1 MEAVVVH
8 VSVPLRSGSEGHLS
22 FWAKD
27 ETAAELLFAADDRT
41 VVFDLSADVLDNL
54 LAALSEAR
62 AQQKRASFV
71 RYLREELA
79 EKRTHSNLPAPDD
92 DSGPKPH

>member
-8 VSVPLRSGSEGHLS
+8 VSVPLRSGSEGLIS

-27 ETAAELLFAADDRT
+27 ETAAELLFAAEGRT
-41 VVFDLSADVLDNL
+41 VVFDLTADALDDFLSVLG
-54 LAALSEAR
+54 EAR
-62 AQQKRASFV
+62 ARQKRASFI

-79 EKRTHSNLPAPDD
+79 EKRTHSSLPAEDPE
-92 DSGPKPH
+92 KTH